1 MPAGEII
8 SLINTEDKKVALAV
22 EQALPQIA
30 ALIDAVADK
39 LLSGGRLFYIGAGTS
54 GRLGVLDAS
63 ECPPSF
69 GVPGELVTGII
80 AGGETALR
88 NAVENAEDD
97 VQKGWEDL
105 TAAGITSKDI
115 VIGIAASG
123 TTPYVL
129 AAIEGCRK
137 AGISTG
143 CITCNAGTPLAAN
156 VDLPV
161 EVITDYEFITGSTRM
176 KSGTAQKMVLNM
188 ISTTTMILLGR
199 IEDNRMVDMQL
210 TNDKLIDRGVKVL
223 MERTA
228 VKDYTEAKAVLI
240 EKGSVR
246 LAQQALLH
254 NPDKE
259 K

>member
-105 TAAGITSKDI
+105 TVAGITSKDI

-129 AAIEGCRK
+129 AAVEACRK

-143 CITCNAGTPLAAN
+143 CITCNAGTPLAARW
-156 VDLPV
+156 VTTSRPAPSPPASLPG
-161 EVITDYEFITGSTRM
+161 TRPWSGPAPWPPSRPLSASRPPAGPARGS
-176 KSGTAQKMVLNM
+176 S
-188 ISTTTMILLGR
+188 
-199 IEDNRMVDMQL
+199 
-210 TNDKLIDRGVKVL
+210 
-223 MERTA
+223 RTA
-228 VKDYTEAKAVLI
+228 
-240 EKGSVR
+240 GSR
-246 LAQQALLH
+246 
-254 NPDKE
+254 
-259 K
+259 